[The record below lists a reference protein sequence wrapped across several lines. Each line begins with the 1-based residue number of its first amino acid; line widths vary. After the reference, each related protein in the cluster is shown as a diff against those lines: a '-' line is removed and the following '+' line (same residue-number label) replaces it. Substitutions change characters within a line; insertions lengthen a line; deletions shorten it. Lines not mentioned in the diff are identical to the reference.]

1 MGNKRDLYILSGF
14 QVHLIKMPYI
24 NLLVNLLFK
33 CRYNGIHGGTE
44 SSVGERE
51 IIITIKG

>member
-44 SSVGERE
+44 
-51 IIITIKG
+51 I